1 MNRLPFEIL
10 DCTLRDGGYYTH
22 WDFSDTLVK
31 TYLDAMQ
38 HLPVGILE
46 IGYRSNPQKEYLGKY
61 FYLPEYVLSD
71 LGPMAGSKELSIMLN
86 EKDVRVKDLKSVL
99 KGLKP
104 WVKLIRLAVDPTQFE
119 RSVILAEA
127 IRDQGFDVALNLM
140 YMSKYVND
148 TGFLSKLRKLDGM
161 ARYLNLVDSYGGM
174 MPNQVAELARK
185 IKSSCDVTVGFHG
198 HNNLELAFANTL
210 AALEAGCGIVD
221 STILGMGR
229 GAGNLK
235 TELLLAWLASLEQT
249 DFDFNKLSTLVETW
263 LPLHRLHEWG
273 TNLPYMVSGAN
284 SLPQKDVMEWVSQRF
299 YSINSI
305 IRALHYQK
313 EGDAAEHLLPVFKA
327 DSYYKNIIIIGGG
340 PNSVVHASAIRHFIE
355 SLDNVCVIHASAKNA
370 KSYEGL
376 PIPQHFCLVGNE
388 GYRLES
394 VFNNLSIFNGKC
406 ILPPSPR
413 KMGTYFPDVIKD
425 SVFELEK
432 VDFTDRYQDSHTALA
447 LQIALI
453 KNAENVYVAGYDGYS
468 SGSITQREQALFNEN
483 EYTFSKIKGLVNIFS
498 LTPTQYSLPMKSVYS
513 LLI

>member
-1 MNRLPFEIL
+1 MNKLPFEIL
-10 DCTLRDGGYYTH
+10 DCTLRDGGYYTQ
-22 WDFSDTLVK
+22 WDFSDQLVN
-31 TYLDAMQ
+31 TYMEAMQ
-38 HLPVGILE
+38 HMPVGILE
-46 IGYRSNPQKEYLGKY
+46 IGYRSLPQKEYFGKY
-61 FYLPEYVLSD
+61 FYLPEYVIEE
-71 LGPMAGSKELSIMLN
+71 LGPLAGSKEMSLMFN
-86 EKDVRVKDLKSVL
+86 EKDVRPKDLSTLL

-104 WVKLIRLAVDPTQFE
+104 WVKLIRLAVDPNNFD

-127 IRDQGFDVALNLM
+127 IREQGFDVAMNLM
-140 YMSKYVND
+140 YMSKFVND
-148 TGFLSKLRKLDGM
+148 TTFLAKLNRLNGL

-174 MPNQVAELARK
+174 LPAQVTELTHK
-185 IKSSCDVTVGFHG
+185 VKSNCDVTVGFHG

-235 TELLLAWLASLEQT
+235 TELLLAFLASQGQAE
-249 DFDFNKLSTLVETW
+249 FNFNKLSTLVEAW
-263 LPLHRLHEWG
+263 LPMYNQHEWG

-313 EGDAAEHLLPVFKA
+313 EGDAAEQPLPVFKA
-327 DSYYKNIIIIGGG
+327 EATYKNIIIIGGG
-340 PNSVVHASAIRHFIE
+340 PNSVVHASAIKQFTE
-355 SLDNVCVIHASAKNA
+355 SLDNVCIIHASAKNA
-370 KSYEGL
+370 KSYEEL
-376 PIPQHFCLVGNE
+376 SIPQHFCLVGNE

-394 VFNNLSIFNGKC
+394 VFNNLSNFNGKC

-425 SVFELEK
+425 LVFELEK

-453 KNAENVYVAGYDGYS
+453 KKAENVYIAGYDGYS
-468 SGSITQREQALFNEN
+468 SGSITQREQGLFNEN

-498 LTPTQYSLPMKSVYS
+498 LTPTFYSLPLKSVYS